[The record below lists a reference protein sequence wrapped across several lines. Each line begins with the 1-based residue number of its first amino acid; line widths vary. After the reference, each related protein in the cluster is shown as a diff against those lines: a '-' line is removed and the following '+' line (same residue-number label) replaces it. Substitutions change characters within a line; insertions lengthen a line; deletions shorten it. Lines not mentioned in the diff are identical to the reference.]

1 MPEMAVLFLGAALL
15 LLYGLISRRQVASYL
30 TGPMLFVAAGAA
42 AGFFWHAGSAPD
54 VQDLSHIR
62 LLGELTLAIVL
73 FTDSA
78 HLKPRRLLQE
88 ESWPA
93 RMLFIGLPLIV
104 LAGMAVGILL
114 FPDWPLWLILL
125 AALIL
130 APTDAAL
137 GRFILEA
144 HDVPRPLRET
154 LNAESGLNDGFALPP
169 ILFLL
174 AVMSGEA
181 AADYQEG
188 TLTLLRHLL
197 LGPLAGA
204 AIGFGGGWLIGI
216 AARRN
221 WMQPLFER
229 LAAPALAICAYAGAE
244 LLSTNGFI
252 AAYVAGL
259 MIPLTVSRPAQKYL
273 QEFSETEAELLT
285 LAVFFLFGLL
295 IVPYGAAAWD
305 WRMLAYA
312 LLSLTV
318 IRMAPILLSL
328 WGSGLN
334 LRSGALL
341 AWFGPRGIASV
352 LYLLLAFEALQP
364 NGDLSQ
370 LAGLVSLTVLLS
382 IYAHGLSAVP
392 LARAYAANPQALPQ
406 PRPARRRGKAR
417 E

>member
-1 MPEMAVLFLGAALL
+1 MPGMAVLFLGAGLL
-15 LLYGLISRRQVASYL
+15 LLYGLISRRRVAGYL
-30 TGPMLFVAAGAA
+30 TGPMLFVAAGAG
-42 AGFFWHAGSAPD
+42 AGFFWHAGGTPD
-54 VQDLSHIR
+54 AENLTHIR

-78 HLKPRRLLQE
+78 RLKPRRLLQE
-88 ESWPA
+88 ENWPA
-93 RMLFIGLPLIV
+93 RMLFIGLPLVV
-104 LAGMAVGILL
+104 LAGAAAGYYL
-114 FPDWPLWLILL
+114 FPGWPVLLVLL

-137 GRFILEA
+137 GRPILEA

-169 ILFLL
+169 ILILL
-174 AVMSGEA
+174 AIMSGEA
-181 AADYQEG
+181 AADLQEG
-188 TLTLLRHLL
+188 ALTLLRHLL
-197 LGPLAGA
+197 LGPITGA
-204 AIGFGGGWLIGI
+204 AIGFGGGWLIGM
-216 AARRN
+216 AAQRK
-221 WMQPLFER
+221 WMRPLFER
-229 LAAPALAICAYAGAE
+229 LSAPALAILAYAGAE
-244 LLSTNGFI
+244 LLNTNGFI

-259 MIPLTVSRPAQKYL
+259 MIPLTVGRPAQDYL
-273 QEFSETEAELLT
+273 KEFSETEAELLT
-285 LAVFFLFGLL
+285 LAVFFLFGLMV
-295 IVPYGAAAWD
+295 VPYGAAAWD

-318 IRMAPILLSL
+318 IRMTPILLSL

-364 NGDLSQ
+364 NGNLSQ

-382 IYAHGLSAVP
+382 IFAHGLSAVP
-392 LARAYAANPQALPQ
+392 LARAYAANPQALP
-406 PRPARRRGKAR
+406 PPRRGKAKR
-417 E
+417 

>member
-1 MPEMAVLFLGAALL
+1 MYEMTVLFIGAGLL

-30 TGPMLFVAAGAA
+30 TGPMLFVGAGAA
-42 AGFFWHAGSAPD
+42 AGFFLHASTPEPD
-54 VQDLSHIR
+54 DLARIR

-104 LAGMAVGILL
+104 ISGSAAGYLL
-114 FPDWPLWLILL
+114 FPDWPFMLILL

-174 AVMSGEA
+174 AIMGGEA
-181 AADYQEG
+181 AADYQQG
-188 TLTLLRHLL
+188 TMTLLRHLL
-197 LGPLAGA
+197 LSPLAGA
-204 AIGFGGGWLIGI
+204 AIGFGGGWLITY
-216 AARRN
+216 AAKRN
-221 WMQPLFER
+221 WMKPLFER

-244 LLSTNGFI
+244 MLDTNGFI
-252 AAYVAGL
+252 AAYAAGL
-259 MIPLTVSRPAQKYL
+259 MIPLTVVRPAQTYL
-273 QEFSETEAELLT
+273 KDFSETEAELLS
-285 LAVFFLFGLL
+285 LSVFFLFGLL
-295 IVPYGAAAWD
+295 LVPYGAAFWN
-305 WRMLAYA
+305 WHMLAYA
-312 LLSLTV
+312 LLSLTL
-318 IRMAPILLSL
+318 IRMVPILLSL
-328 WGSGLN
+328 TGSGLN
-334 LRSGALL
+334 LRSAALL
-341 AWFGPRGIASV
+341 GWFGPRGIASI
-352 LYLLLAFEALQP
+352 LYLLLAFETLKP
-364 NGDLSQ
+364 GDGLHA

-382 IYAHGLSAVP
+382 IFAHGLSAVP
-392 LARAYAANPQALPQ
+392 LARAYAANPQALPLL
-406 PRPARRRGKAR
+406 PPEKERGKACK
-417 E
+417 